1 MKISLSTV
9 LAGFGLIA
17 SFITPMAHATPIQ
30 NTTGLTGTFQTE
42 TFDTNFGNDSAA
54 ASQFAGIHFSK
65 GAYISDTLSTQFPN
79 VLNSSV
85 VNYSFSSCILPSC
98 PSVTISFDNV
108 QSGAAFAFVAND
120 GSATFSAYLGGSLVE
135 SFTSPTLLATGGQF
149 YGFDGISFDSIVI
162 DAATVNN
169 AFLIDNL
176 QSKNASA
183 VPLPGSIA
191 LLLAGAIGVTCSRR
205 RANSTGKVNS
215 TV

>member
-9 LAGFGLIA
+9 LAGFGLMA

-30 NTTGLTGTFQTE
+30 NTTGLSGTFQTE
-42 TFDTNFGNDSAA
+42 TFDTNFGNNSAA
-54 ASQFAGIHFSK
+54 ASQFAGMHFSK
-65 GAYISDTLSTQFPN
+65 GAYITDSLSTQYPN

-85 VNYSFSSCILPSC
+85 VNFSFNSCILPSC
-98 PSVTISFDNV
+98 PPVIISFDSV
-108 QSGAAFAFVAND
+108 QSAVAFAFVAND
-120 GSATFSAYLGGSLVE
+120 GSATFSAYLGGLLVE
-135 SFTSPTLLATGGQF
+135 SFTSSTLLATGGQF

-176 QSKNASA
+176 QTKNASP

-191 LLLAGAIGVTCSRR
+191 LLLAGAIGVASSRR
-205 RANSTGKVNS
+205 RANL